1 MRGSDPIVA
10 RNITKILFTL
20 LFLKV
25 STILKQ
31 LICLRIERRQMIDL
45 MRTSESQIQAH
56 SIYIR

>member
-45 MRTSESQIQAH
+45 MRTSESQIQTH